1 MNIGK
6 KPSTYI
12 LIFLSFYISLIIGFM
27 LGEDSAGG
35 AITDYNVHLNVRE
48 FFLKDTL
55 YGLINYLE
63 VTAIGGGHSPVFIIF
78 LKYLLMSNETLGRL
92 IFLNLCV
99 LIPLL
104 FCFTLKKKI
113 EVKFLP
119 IFFLSNLFFLSPYFR
134 STAIW
139 PGDENLAI
147 LFFIISIY
155 FYVSFSKTAEQNLRI
170 RSMILNIVFLALAS
184 YFRPI
189 YALFSLFFF
198 YEIILKNFKINYF
211 IIYIFTNLIF
221 ALPALYYVFILK
233 VTFFYN
239 TVGSFN
245 LINSISLTYTVL
257 LFFLIPFIFLTGN
270 YRSLFKINRI
280 NIFVTIF
287 FSIIVYKFFNYQMST
302 GGGLFFQIQ
311 KLFFNENFFFTF
323 IFAISFYLV
332 NNTLEV
338 RKIKNLILL
347 LILLFFELDNYFY
360 METFDP
366 LFLICFLLLFDVKI
380 LSNFFNK
387 DMVKKTSILFSYLSI
402 FYLAKVIY
410 IYL

>member
-1 MNIGK
+1 MNIEK
-6 KPSTYI
+6 KSSTYV
-12 LIFLSFYISLIIGFM
+12 LIFLSFYISLLIGFIF
-27 LGEDSAGG
+27 GEDSAGG

-48 FFLKDTL
+48 FFLNNTL

-78 LKYLLMSNETLGRL
+78 LKYILLSNETLGRL
-92 IFLNLCV
+92 FFLNLCV

-104 FCFTLKKKI
+104 FCLTLKKKI

-119 IFFLSNLFFLSPYFR
+119 ILFLSNLFFLSPYFR

-147 LFFIISIY
+147 LLFIISIY
-155 FYVSFSKTAEQNLRI
+155 FYVSFSKTSEPNLRI
-170 RSMILNIVFLALAS
+170 RSMVLNIVFLALAS

-198 YEIILKNFKINYF
+198 YEIILKNFKINHF

-245 LINSISLTYTVL
+245 LVNSISLTYSVL
-257 LFFLIPFIFLTGN
+257 LFFLIPFVFIERN
-270 YRSLFKINRI
+270 YWKSFKIDKI
-280 NIFVTIF
+280 NLFFTFF
-287 FSIIVYKFFNYQMST
+287 FSIIVYNFFDYQMST
-302 GGGLFFQIQ
+302 GGGVFFQTQ
-311 KLFFNENFFFTF
+311 KLFFKGNIFFTLV
-323 IFAISFYLV
+323 FAISFYLV
-332 NNTLEV
+332 NHILEIK
-338 RKIKNLILL
+338 KIRNFLLL

-366 LFLICFLLLFDVKI
+366 LFLICFFLLFEVKI
-380 LSNFFNK
+380 LLSFFNK
-387 DMVKKTSILFSYLSI
+387 NMVKKTSILFSYLSL

-410 IYL
+410 LYL